1 MILKNEEL
9 KDIKGGGMSFGLLA
23 SLVGLGAFLIGVL
36 DGIMRPLSCYQEGEI
51 NMILNVCKLKEIRG
65 GASNIFSATFFNAI
79 ARSLSTLADIGR
91 SLGTSIRMIFSRR
104 VCK

>member
-1 MILKNEEL
+1 
-9 KDIKGGGMSFGLLA
+9 
-23 SLVGLGAFLIGVL
+23 
-36 DGIMRPLSCYQEGEI
+36 
-51 NMILNVCKLKEIRG
+51 MILNVTELKEVRG
-65 GASNIFSATFFNAI
+65 GASSILNATFFNAI

>member
-1 MILKNEEL
+1 MT
-9 KDIKGGGMSFGLLA
+9 
-23 SLVGLGAFLIGVL
+23 
-36 DGIMRPLSCYQEGEI
+36 
-51 NMILNVCKLKEIRG
+51 LNVCELKEIKG